1 MTSTNESQSESKCE
15 SKWPIPSA
23 NRLTSKS
30 LEQEKELWDKNH
42 EDYANTTFSL
52 TQDPNICKA
61 LVRPERSPGF
71 DIPNSPDI
79 KVLIPGCGSEIYL
92 QKTLLEFCPQIG
104 QIYCTDFSK
113 TAIEK
118 AQENWKNADGE
129 SRLNNQQIVFEEVD
143 STRIIEQKPDWQDK
157 FDYVLL
163 VNSVVSSDD
172 ETNRQM
178 IREFGKVLKPGGK
191 IYGYFQTTLCYLEIA
206 YFSRKHAHCVTEG
219 FIDVYGNKVWDAQ
232 WQYAQIYYTPL
243 RLNRIFKEA
252 GLKRLSL
259 EIDFFDYEPFVSMF
273 KKMIEHDDPDIFL
286 WHLLVRYEKE
296 AIS

>member
-1 MTSTNESQSESKCE
+1 MTSTNE

-30 LEQEKELWDKNH
+30 LEQEKEFWDKNH

-52 TQDPNICKA
+52 TQDPKICKD
-61 LVRPERSPGF
+61 LVCPDRSPGYN
-71 DIPNSPDI
+71 IPNSPDI

-143 STRIIEQKPDWQDK
+143 STRITEQKPDLQDK

-163 VNSVVSSDD
+163 VNSVVSRDD

-191 IYGYFQTTLCYLEIA
+191 IYGYFQSTLCYLEIA

-252 GLKRLSL
+252 GLKRLNI
-259 EIDFFDYEPFVSMF
+259 EIDFFDSEPFVSMF
-273 KKMIEHDDPDIFL
+273 KKMIEHDDPDIFM

-296 AIS
+296 ALG